1 MKPKFILLAIAL
13 ALAAAT
19 TTAAFAVDERHTDTE
34 ARRGETEENGAKKPP
49 KSNEHMEEKA
59 STPAEG
65 FQLDFK
71 ELFGCMPMEEKTHM
85 PPPGPASEGSKPE
98 PMKPMQEKQF

>member
-1 MKPKFILLAIAL
+1 MKSKSILLAIAL
-13 ALAAAT
+13 ALVAIT
-19 TTAAFAVDERHTDTE
+19 TAAAFAVDERHTDTK
-34 ARRGETEENGAKKPP
+34 AVRGEADKTEGNGTKKPP
-49 KSNEHMEEKA
+49 KNNEHMKEKT

-85 PPPGPASEGSKPE
+85 LPSETASDVST
-98 PMKPMQEKQF
+98 Q